1 MKHYFS
7 FSISFKSFY
16 IEKINK
22 RNRSE
27 CKKIK
32 MNVTLGGKKTM
43 RIHFVITF

>member
-1 MKHYFS
+1 MKQYFS

-16 IEKINK
+16 IEEKNQ

-32 MNVTLGGKKTM
+32 MNVTLGGKNM
-43 RIHFVITF
+43 RRHFVITF